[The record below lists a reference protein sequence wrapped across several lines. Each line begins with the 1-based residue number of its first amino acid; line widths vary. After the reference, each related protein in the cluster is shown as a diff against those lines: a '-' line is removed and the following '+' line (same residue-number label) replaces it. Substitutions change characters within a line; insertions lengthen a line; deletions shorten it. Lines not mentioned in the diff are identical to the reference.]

1 MTVFKGFLTI
11 AKRNLGMM
19 FLYILIFLAISLFFQ
34 NTLDDSKSSSFQ
46 SESLPIAVIDLD
58 GGELAEGFKDY
69 LASIHHV
76 KELPNDQNLLQ
87 ERLFYRD
94 IYYIVTIPEDF
105 EQFCLSGNKKLAVT
119 KLPDST
125 TGYYV
130 DQQINDFLN
139 HIRTLTAGGYSVSES
154 IKLVKQYVSTTPK
167 ITLID
172 KTGHGGDIPDHAFMF
187 QYMPF
192 IILSI
197 LCYVLSYIMIS
208 FGNPDVKKR
217 MLCSS
222 IPARSISFQLILG
235 HIVIGL
241 GVWLICIIFPIILYG
256 KEVLNDPHLPYYL
269 LNSFLMMLV
278 SLSIAF
284 LISSFPIK
292 EEIINGIVNTIS
304 LGMSFI
310 CGVFVSMDI
319 LGKGI
324 KTVAHFLPVYWYEIV
339 NNTLADN
346 ASLTTSQMQ
355 TLLQGYGIQLLFAAA
370 FFCVAMVF
378 RKNRAIGQG

>member
-34 NTLDDSKSSSFQ
+34 NTLDDSKSSGFQ

-58 GGELAEGFKDY
+58 GGALAEGFKDY

-125 TGYYV
+125 TGYYA

-154 IKLVKQYVSTTPK
+154 IKLVKQYISTTPK

-217 MLCSS
+217 MLCSC

-241 GVWLICIIFPIILYG
+241 GVWLISIIFPIILYG

-339 NNTLADN
+339 NNTLAYN
-346 ASLTTSQMQ
+346 ASLTTFQMQ

>member
-119 KLPDST
+119 KLPNST

>member
-34 NTLDDSKSSSFQ
+34 NTLDDSKSSGFQ

-217 MLCSS
+217 MLCSC

-241 GVWLICIIFPIILYG
+241 GVWLISIIFPIILYG

>member
-256 KEVLNDPHLPYYL
+256 KEVLNDPHLTYYL

>member
-1 MTVFKGFLTI
+1 MLCTE
-11 AKRNLGMM
+11 
-19 FLYILIFLAISLFFQ
+19 LYH
-34 NTLDDSKSSSFQ
+34 D
-46 SESLPIAVIDLD
+46 
-58 GGELAEGFKDY
+58 
-69 LASIHHV
+69 
-76 KELPNDQNLLQ
+76 
-87 ERLFYRD
+87 
-94 IYYIVTIPEDF
+94 
-105 EQFCLSGNKKLAVT
+105 
-119 KLPDST
+119 
-125 TGYYV
+125 
-130 DQQINDFLN
+130 
-139 HIRTLTAGGYSVSES
+139 
-154 IKLVKQYVSTTPK
+154 
-167 ITLID
+167 
-172 KTGHGGDIPDHAFMF
+172 
-187 QYMPF
+187 
-192 IILSI
+192 
-197 LCYVLSYIMIS
+197 S

>member
-1 MTVFKGFLTI
+1 
-11 AKRNLGMM
+11 M

-34 NTLDDSKSSSFQ
+34 NTLDDSKSSGFQ

-222 IPARSISFQLILG
+222 IPARSINFQLILG

>member
-19 FLYILIFLAISLFFQ
+19 FLYILIFLTISLFIQNALSDSTTSGFQ
-34 NTLDDSKSSSFQ
+34 A
-46 SESLPIAVIDLD
+46 ESLPIAVLDLD
-58 GGELAEGFKDY
+58 GGELAEGMKDY

-76 KELPNDQNLLQ
+76 KELPNDQSFLQ

-94 IYYIVTIPEDF
+94 IYYVVTIPENF
-105 EQFCLSGNKKLAVT
+105 EQFCLSGNGKLAVT
-119 KLPDST
+119 KIPDST

-139 HIRTLTAGGYSVSES
+139 HMRTLTAGGYSISEALRIIRQS
-154 IKLVKQYVSTTPK
+154 VTAAPE

-172 KTGHGGDIPDHAFMF
+172 KTGHDGNVPAHAFMF
-187 QYMPF
+187 QYMPY

-197 LCYVLSYIMIS
+197 LCYILSYIMIS
-208 FGNPDVKKR
+208 FGNPNVKNR
-217 MLCSS
+217 MLCSCIS
-222 IPARSISFQLILG
+222 ARSISCQLILG

-241 GVWLICIIFPIILYG
+241 GIWIICLLMPIALYG
-256 KEVLNDPHLPYYL
+256 KECLNDPHLPYYL
-269 LNSFLMMLV
+269 LNTFLMTLV

-292 EEIINGIVNTIS
+292 EEIINGIVNVIS
-304 LGMSFI
+304 LGMSFT

-319 LGKGI
+319 LGAGVKKI
-324 KTVAHFLPVYWYEIV
+324 AHFLPVYWYELA
-339 NNTLADN
+339 NNTLSST
-346 ASLTTSQMQ
+346 ASLTDSQ
-355 TLLQGYGIQLLFAAA
+355 LQSLWQAYSIQFLFAVA
-370 FFCVAMVF
+370 FVIAAMVI
-378 RKNRAIGQG
+378 RKKRSTV